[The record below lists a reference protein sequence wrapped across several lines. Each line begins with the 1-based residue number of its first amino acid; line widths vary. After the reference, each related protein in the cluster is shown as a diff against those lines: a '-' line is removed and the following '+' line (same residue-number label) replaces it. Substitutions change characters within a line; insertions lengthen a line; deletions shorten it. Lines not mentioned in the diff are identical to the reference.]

1 MRGRPRVCPFSVLQ
15 TNQQISTNQYKVIGN
30 NNMKKTAVLALGGN
44 AIIKAGQ
51 KGTITEQFA
60 NTRDSLGGVVELI
73 RQGYALALTHGNGP
87 QVGNLLRQ
95 QEAGETVGIAPL
107 PLGVLNAAT
116 EGTMG
121 YMIEQSL
128 QNRLKKVGIQK
139 DVITIVSQVVV
150 DKNDPSMLNPT
161 KYVGSTYFTEEQAE
175 QLRKELGWSLKEDS
189 GKGYRRV
196 VPSPM
201 PKEIIP
207 ARIIQSIV
215 DSGNIAI
222 AVGGGGIPIYIE
234 EDGTY
239 EGVDAVI
246 DKDFASA
253 LLALEIK
260 ADLFVILT
268 GVDKVSINYGKE
280 DQQDL
285 DVLTIEDAKKHYADK
300 QFPAGSM
307 GPKILAAIDFIERGG
322 SEVLITSIDSIVD
335 AFAGKTGTRIVR

>member
-1 MRGRPRVCPFSVLQ
+1 
-15 TNQQISTNQYKVIGN
+15 
-30 NNMKKTAVLALGGN
+30 MKKTAVLALGGN
-44 AIIKAGQ
+44 AIIKAGE
-51 KGTITEQFA
+51 KGNISQQFA
-60 NTRDSLGGVVELI
+60 NTRESLGGIVELI
-73 RQGYALALTHGNGP
+73 KRGYHLCITHGNGP

-95 QEAGETVGIAPL
+95 QEAGEKEGIAVL

-128 QNRLKKVGIQK
+128 QNKLRSSKIDKH
-139 DVITIVSQVVV
+139 VITIVSQVVV

-161 KYVGSTYFTEEQAE
+161 KFVGSTYYNAEQAE
-175 QLRKELGWSLKEDS
+175 ELKTTLGWTLKEDS

-201 PKEIIP
+201 PKQIIP
-207 ARIIQSIV
+207 GQTIKDLV
-215 DSGNIAI
+215 DRGEVVI

-234 EDGTY
+234 QDGSY
-239 EGVDAVI
+239 EGIDAVI

-268 GVDKVSINYGKE
+268 GVEKVSINFGKE
-280 DQQDL
+280 NQSDL
-285 DVLTIEDAKKHYADK
+285 DVMSSAEAKKYYADK

-307 GPKILAAIDFIERGG
+307 GPKIQAAIQFLERGG
-322 SEVLITSIDSIVD
+322 KEVLITSIEKIVD
-335 AFAGKTGTRIVR
+335 AFEGKTGTRIVS

>member
-1 MRGRPRVCPFSVLQ
+1 
-15 TNQQISTNQYKVIGN
+15 
-30 NNMKKTAVLALGGN
+30 MKKTAVLALGGN

-51 KGTITEQFA
+51 KGTIGEQFA
-60 NTRDSLGGVVELI
+60 NTRDSLDGIVELI
-73 RQGYALALTHGNGP
+73 SRGYQLSITHGNGP

-95 QEAGETVGIAPL
+95 QEAGEKEGLAAL

-128 QNRLKKVGIQK
+128 QNKLMEHGINKQ
-139 DVITIVSQVVV
+139 VITIVSQVVV
-150 DKNDPSMLNPT
+150 DKNDPSMKNPT
-161 KYVGSTYFTEEQAE
+161 KYVGSTYYSAEQAE
-175 QLRKELGWSLKEDS
+175 ELKNSLGWTLKEDS

-201 PKEIIP
+201 PIEIIP
-207 ARIIQSIV
+207 ASTINELVHRGEV
-215 DSGNIAI
+215 VI
-222 AVGGGGIPIYIE
+222 AVGGGGIPVYRE
-234 EDGTY
+234 ESGKL

-253 LLALEIK
+253 LLALNIK

-268 GVDKVSINYGKE
+268 GVDKVAINFGKAN
-280 DQQDL
+280 QQDV
-285 DVLTIEDAKKHYADK
+285 DTMTVAEAQKHYDDK

-307 GPKILAAIDFIERGG
+307 GPKILAAIDFLKRGG
-322 SEVLITSIDSIVD
+322 SEVLITSIEKIVD
-335 AFAGKTGTRIVR
+335 ACEGKTGTRIVH